1 MLKRNIAASCNQQD
15 KTKENVRNVFDAYR
29 HYHHQSSFNIESFYF
44 VDLFFLLKNSQM
56 HNAELDYLW
65 LSFMFRFDET
75 PFQQRKEK
83 KCYVTDWLIAREKLL
98 TDIPLI

>member
-1 MLKRNIAASCNQQD
+1 MRWKEIAASCNQLD
-15 KTKENVRNVFDAYR
+15 ETKENVRNVFDAY
-29 HYHHQSSFNIESFYF
+29 HHNHHKSSFNIESFYF

-83 KCYVTDWLIAREKLL
+83 KNVT
-98 TDIPLI
+98 

>member
-1 MLKRNIAASCNQQD
+1 MRWKEIAAHIAASCNQQD
-15 KTKENVRNVFDAYR
+15 ETKENVRNVFDAYR

-65 LSFMFRFDET
+65 ISFMFRFDET

-83 KCYVTDWLIAREKLL
+83 KNVT
-98 TDIPLI
+98 